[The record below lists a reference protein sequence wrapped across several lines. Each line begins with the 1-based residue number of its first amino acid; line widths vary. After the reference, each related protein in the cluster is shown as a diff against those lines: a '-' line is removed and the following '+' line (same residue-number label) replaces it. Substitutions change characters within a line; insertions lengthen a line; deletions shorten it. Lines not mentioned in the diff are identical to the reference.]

1 MSEIKHVD
9 ESPKRS
15 RRDSQLPVNTEALG
29 LTIDHRKV
37 EEERVHEHRENTRDN
52 KQLIA
57 EQEGFVLR
65 IKYLLLRYF
74 EVFREDS
81 SVNTETKRTTYG
93 FEPLGTF
100 LETFLEGSRCVVA
113 SLNGVKWSTDT

>member
-1 MSEIKHVD
+1 MSEIKHID

-15 RRDSQLPVNTEALG
+15 RRDSKLPVNTEALG

-57 EQEGFVLR
+57 EQESFVLR
-65 IKYLLLRYF
+65 IKYLLLGYF

-81 SVNTETKRTTYG
+81 SINTETKRTAYG
-93 FEPLGTF
+93 FKSFGTF

-113 SLNGVKWSTDT
+113 SLNGVEWSTDT